1 MGVVLNL
8 SPATPL
14 PNASQLKAVITTQK
28 YPAPFPFLSSAFAS
42 PVDLGDALTSAQIYL
57 ILRHASLLRLSMPA
71 LLDMSRLHLR
81 CCMTPFRNRS
91 GRLNLLPFKL
101 VVVVLV

>member
-8 SPATPL
+8 SPAAPL

-28 YPAPFPFLSSAFAS
+28 YPAPFPFLSSAFAL
-42 PVDLGDALTSAQIYL
+42 PVDYGGALTSIQIYL
-57 ILRHASLLRLSMPA
+57 ILRHASLLPLSTLA
-71 LLDMSRLHLR
+71 LLDTSQLHLK
-81 CCMTPFRNRS
+81 CCMTRFRNKS